1 MLVMLMHILVPK
13 LHKDYGKI
21 HPRNKI
27 HRIINLLNKNIF
39 ERVVSSFGIAKSTEY
54 NGLT

>member
-1 MLVMLMHILVPK
+1 MYLNSLDSEIQ
-13 LHKDYGKI
+13 KDQRKN

-27 HRIINLLNKNIF
+27 HRINNLFNKNIF

>member
-1 MLVMLMHILVPK
+1 MLMYSLVAE
-13 LHKDYGKI
+13 LHKDNGKI
-21 HPRNKI
+21 HPRNKT
-27 HRIINLLNKNIF
+27 HRINNLLIKNIF